1 MLVPKLT
8 EKAVAA
14 FAILAEK
21 REAWLSDV
29 EVPGLRLRATTGAKT
44 FYACWT
50 NRATGERQREKL
62 GLWGALTVEQAR
74 TAARIVLG
82 KVATGGDP
90 AAERAARA
98 ADHAKRK
105 AEAALTATEAAFTL
119 DLLIQ
124 DWETLHLSTRRA
136 SYRAEATRAL
146 RHAFKVHL
154 DAPAKALDHVAVLAV
169 IDRLAKA
176 GKATTG
182 GLVLRYGSAC
192 YGWAVKRRRL
202 LLNPFTGLPMPE
214 RTGSRER
221 VLTSQEVG
229 EIWRAAGTMTAPYGP
244 ATRFLLLTL
253 ARRDEVCGMRWGE
266 VSPDLSTWTQPGS
279 RTKNGRGHVVPL
291 SSPARGVLRDML
303 GADPLGPVPARP
315 SADQLV
321 FGSVTTLGLRPI
333 SGHSWVKRTLDAAIA
348 AARAEAAAAA
358 GRQAEAMPG
367 WVQHDF
373 RRAGVTWL
381 AGAGFAPHVA
391 DRLLNHAS
399 GTISGVAAVY
409 QRNDFMPERREAL
422 EAWGEHVDAAAAE
435 GRVDAQQQGADDAV
449 PPSHGPIFRSRAS
462 KRWSDAPLTEGARR
476 DSAPSN
482 LAGVKAAKKPYR

>member
-1 MLVPKLT
+1 MPKLT

-14 FAILAEK
+14 FAIPPGK

-29 EVPGLRLRATTGAKT
+29 EVPGLRLRATAGAKT

-74 TAARIVLG
+74 TAARATFG
-82 KVATGGDP
+82 KVAAGGDP

-119 DLLIQ
+119 DLLIE
-124 DWETLHLSTRRA
+124 DWETLHLATRRA

-146 RHAFKVHL
+146 RHAFKAHL
-154 DAPAKALDHVAVLAV
+154 EAPAKALDHAAVLGV

-202 LLNPFTGLPMPE
+202 LTNPFAGLPMPE
-214 RTGSRER
+214 RAGSRER
-221 VLTSQEVG
+221 VLSGQEVG
-229 EIWRAAGTMTAPYGP
+229 EIWRAAGTMAAPYGP
-244 ATRFLLLTL
+244 AMRFLLLTL
-253 ARRDEVCGMRWGE
+253 ARRDEVCGMRWRE
-266 VSPDLSTWTQPGS
+266 VSPDLSVWTQPGS

-291 SSPARGVLRDML
+291 SAPARALLRTVLDLARGAPAML
-303 GADPLGPVPARP
+303 PDP
-315 SADQLV
+315 DQLV
-321 FGSVTTLGLRPI
+321 FGSPTAKGMRPI

-348 AARAEAAAAA
+348 AERAQLATVT
-358 GRQAEAMPG
+358 GCQAETMPP
-367 WVQHDF
+367 WVLHDF

-381 AGAGFAPHVA
+381 AGERFPPHVA
-391 DRLLNHAS
+391 DKLLNHSS

-409 QRNDFMPERREAL
+409 QRNDFMPERTAAL
-422 EAWGEHVDAAAAE
+422 EAWGAHVQ
-435 GRVDAQQQGADDAV
+435 AQGERWPSGQQPDAV
-449 PPSHGPIFRSRAS
+449 ALAIAGPNQDGPHALMAARQAKGAPRRQRAP
-462 KRWSDAPLTEGARR
+462 R
-476 DSAPSN
+476 
-482 LAGVKAAKKPYR
+482 